1 MIFPSRTV
9 QLTAVILA
17 AVGDRSNLGAYVGAL
32 SGDVAEIEVGV
43 LGSSNSRE
51 AGEESDLREKHLE

>member
-1 MIFPSRTV
+1 MIFPSHTV

-51 AGEESDLREKHLE
+51 A